1 MGNQRIGKEL
11 IVTVSTSATILEQSG
26 AYFRQNT
33 SKSTDW
39 SAIMSLSMK
48 LLLKKMFPLGFTNE
62 MGAVLKGLICGAY
75 VYMSG
80 HLFVEKGSIE
90 KTLFHRK

>member
-1 MGNQRIGKEL
+1 
-11 IVTVSTSATILEQSG
+11 
-26 AYFRQNT
+26 
-33 SKSTDW
+33 
-39 SAIMSLSMK
+39 MSLSMK

-75 VYMSG
+75 VYMGG

-90 KTLFHRK
+90 KTLFHRKWDFEAADREASWDSSHNIGATYM